1 MNSEEIKNFFA
12 YDFRKFLK
20 IDFLKYIFF
29 SLDGRIDRKTWW
41 YSKLYLYIVAFLF
54 MIPIGALF
62 SALSFDQNDLAKV
75 IVFFSL
81 IFSAFS
87 VFLDAKRLQD
97 RSITGLLAVVPYLLA
112 IPQYFKLIPQDV
124 AQFYVWIIFGFNV
137 WIFVN
142 AGFLKGDE
150 GDNKYGPNP

>member
-81 IFSAFS
+81 I
-87 VFLDAKRLQD
+87 L
-97 RSITGLLAVVPYLLA
+97 SI
-112 IPQYFKLIPQDV
+112 LI
-124 AQFYVWIIFGFNV
+124 FYVLFQYLVTENIIKFFSSYQQNY
-137 WIFVN
+137 ILYFVPTLPI
-142 AGFLKGDE
+142 GKPFLLRVPSNGT
-150 GDNKYGPNP
+150 